1 MQPVFEFE
9 RDLLIERTH
18 ASRARAE
25 GTVTGRP
32 PALTHA
38 QQSEVIKRLASEE
51 TVSQLARDYAI
62 ARQSI
67 IRVRHKAISA

>member
-1 MQPVFEFE
+1 M
-9 RDLLIERTH
+9 
-18 ASRARAE
+18 
-25 GTVTGRP
+25 
-32 PALTHA
+32 THA